1 MSIKFFRIGSG
12 AFSIFLFFFAL
23 SSAANV
29 NDVAYWIIMCLAM
42 PAAVVALSASIYSL
56 VKNGR
61 KFLANMVNQS
71 NNAIINT
78 AISVLGVVLSY
89 LFDPS
94 MLKL

>member
-1 MSIKFFRIGSG
+1 M
-12 AFSIFLFFFAL
+12 
-23 SSAANV
+23 
-29 NDVAYWIIMCLAM
+29 LAT
-42 PAAVVALSASIYSL
+42 VVALSAGIYSL

-94 MLKL
+94 MLKLWIFFLVLGIIDLCMPPAKLNV